1 VRNLDT
7 IDMTEAISNGVI
19 VVDDDALIRAIVR
32 SVLVSANQQVFPA
45 VDGLEALHLAR
56 QFTARLVLLD
66 IAMPR
71 CNGLQACEA
80 IRALPHYADVPI
92 VMLTGHDEGPV
103 RQAALR
109 IGANDFITKPFRP
122 DVLLTRLAS
131 FLVVP
136 AELLPTDLGHDELLG
151 GRARAWKKTQDSGL
165 DSRDSAQFS
174 GGREI
179 KRAVVWERDKEDG
192 PAPRDNAQ
200 LIEGREAI
208 RIHRNAESRS

>member
-1 VRNLDT
+1 M
-7 IDMTEAISNGVI
+7 IEAISNGVI
-19 VVDDDALIRAIVR
+19 LAEDDALVRAIVR

-56 QFTARLVLLD
+56 QFKARLVLLD

-80 IRALPHYADVPI
+80 IRALPHYANVPI

-109 IGANDFITKPFRP
+109 IGASDFITKPFRP

-131 FLVVP
+131 FLIVP
-136 AELLPTDLGHDELLG
+136 AELLHTDLGDDAILG
-151 GRARAWKKTQDSGL
+151 GGHGRGRIPRIPDPRRATVRQWSE
-165 DSRDSAQFS
+165 R
-174 GGREI
+174 REI
-179 KRAVVWERDKEDG
+179 KRAVVWDRHKEDG
-192 PAPRDNAQ
+192 PPPRDNAQ

-208 RIHRNAESRS
+208 RIHRNAESKS